1 MPKLV
6 VRVPHSLTPAE
17 ALARVQPALEKT
29 VHDFQGQDLA
39 VHPSANEIAFT
50 FRSLAFTIR
59 GQARVENDH
68 VLVEVDLPF
77 AALMFKDKAERA
89 ITKNLARALTPSTD
103 ASP

>member
-6 VRVPHSLTPAE
+6 VRVPHTLPPAE

-29 VHDFQGQDLA
+29 VHDFQGQDLVVSPSETA
-39 VHPSANEIAFT
+39 VDFT

-59 GQARVENDH
+59 GQARAESDQIV
-68 VLVEVDLPF
+68 VEVELPF

-89 ITKNLARALTPSTD
+89 ITKNVTCALAG
-103 ASP
+103 SP